1 MCQATIEGLFE
12 EEVGDMKVRKPS
24 KELRR
29 SVGSSFDSWLAEQ
42 GEGFKAEVIAGA
54 MKREFVIKLR
64 AMMKDRSIGVNAL
77 QRMLGTGPSQVQR
90 LLDPDDI
97 SISLKSIAK
106 LLAVLGMTGQ
116 IVLDP
121 KRSKKKVA

>member
-1 MCQATIEGLFE
+1 
-12 EEVGDMKVRKPS
+12 MKTKRPS
-24 KELRR
+24 KTFGS

-54 MKREFVIKLR
+54 MKREFVMKLR
-64 AMMKDRSIGVNAL
+64 AMMKDRGIGVNAL

-106 LLAVLGMTGQ
+106 LLAVLETTGQ
-116 IVLDP
+116 IVLAP
-121 KRSKKKVA
+121 KRSKKRVA

>member
-1 MCQATIEGLFE
+1 
-12 EEVGDMKVRKPS
+12 MKARKPS
-24 KELRR
+24 KTRGS
-29 SVGSSFDSWLAEQ
+29 SVGSSFDSWLEEQ

-54 MKREFVIKLR
+54 MKREFVMKLR
-64 AMMKDRSIGVNAL
+64 TMMKDRGIGVNAL

-116 IVLDP
+116 IALEP

>member
-1 MCQATIEGLFE
+1 
-12 EEVGDMKVRKPS
+12 MKARKPS
-24 KELRR
+24 KALGS

-54 MKREFVIKLR
+54 MKREFVMKLR
-64 AMMKDRSIGVNAL
+64 AMMKDRGIGVNAL

-116 IVLDP
+116 IALDP
-121 KRSKKKVA
+121 KPSKKQVA

>member
-1 MCQATIEGLFE
+1 
-12 EEVGDMKVRKPS
+12 MKSRKPS
-24 KELRR
+24 KA
-29 SVGSSFDSWLAEQ
+29 VGSSFDSWLEEQ

-54 MKREFVIKLR
+54 MKREFVLKLR
-64 AMMKDRSIGVNAL
+64 SMMKDQGIGVNAL

-90 LLDPDDI
+90 LLDPEDI

-116 IVLDP
+116 IAVEP

>member
-1 MCQATIEGLFE
+1 
-12 EEVGDMKVRKPS
+12 MKTRKPS
-24 KELRR
+24 KP
-29 SVGSSFDSWLAEQ
+29 VGSSFDSWLAEQ
-42 GEGFKAEVIAGA
+42 GEEFKAEVIAGA
-54 MKREFVIKLR
+54 MKREFVMKLR
-64 AMMKDRSIGVNAL
+64 AMMKDQNIGVNAL

-116 IVLDP
+116 IALDS

>member
-1 MCQATIEGLFE
+1 
-12 EEVGDMKVRKPS
+12 MKTRKPS
-24 KELRR
+24 KAI
-29 SVGSSFDSWLAEQ
+29 GSSFDSWLEEQ

-54 MKREFVIKLR
+54 MKREFVLKVR
-64 AMMKDRSIGVNAL
+64 TMMKDRGIGVTAL

-90 LLDPDDI
+90 LLDPEDI
-97 SISLKSIAK
+97 SIPLKSIAK

-116 IVLDP
+116 IALEP

>member
-1 MCQATIEGLFE
+1 
-12 EEVGDMKVRKPS
+12 MKTKRPS
-24 KELRR
+24 KALRS

-54 MKREFVIKLR
+54 MKREFVMKLR
-64 AMMKDRSIGVNAL
+64 AMMKDRGIGVNAL

-106 LLAVLGMTGQ
+106 PLAVLGMTGQ
-116 IVLDP
+116 IALDP
-121 KRSKKKVA
+121 KRSKKQVA